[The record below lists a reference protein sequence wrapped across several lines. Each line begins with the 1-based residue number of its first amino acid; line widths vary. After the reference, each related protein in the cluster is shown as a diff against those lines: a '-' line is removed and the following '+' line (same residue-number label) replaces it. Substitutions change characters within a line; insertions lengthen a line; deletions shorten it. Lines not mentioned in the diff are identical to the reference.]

1 MLREFQ
7 KNKTIREQITSPEF
21 HEYIKA
27 NPKYKINVQQIMK
40 EVPVMDILVAGD
52 GFFVEKDYCFEEGT
66 RILTKE
72 GWKCFSQVTIND
84 YVWQVDPTS
93 LVGNWVHPSRILWR
107 KYQGKIH
114 VVGNRRG
121 KLSITEGHTMLY
133 AGQRHKTRKDKEK
146 LRWVNKVEEGL
157 PSKGSHLVLATKGD
171 QGQKVD
177 KHTLWLSCML
187 QADAHLVR
195 NSSTGSW
202 CGSYSI
208 QVSKPRKRE
217 KVRELLKRNGSISP
231 PNKSQTL
238 EKELWCGIRVTSP
251 ILEEKFLHLTKVC
264 RGQAEEVFDALGFW
278 DGYIDTRGGL
288 HYFTKNRKQAEEVQ
302 IYFVTA
308 GWSAKVVETINQ
320 KYGSLF
326 TVRVLKKDRIRLRSV
341 DFKEEYKECFV
352 GCVTVPSGFV
362 LVEKDGQAF
371 VSGNCSLE
379 PTVLAE
385 LSGDPTYKEIYASG
399 KPHDNYLFTSIRIMP
414 WVADKINAVYNI
426 ENPTKESVK
435 AAKDAFK
442 SERGMAKPIFLSGA
456 YKAGALKQWRM
467 LKLLGYKLPF
477 DVVKEMRD
485 NFWGPNMFG
494 TVLQYEKELQEEVE
508 WRGRYLLNGV
518 GRPFVVLKHKVKDV
532 LNINGQSTG
541 HCILDIGNMFLSRL
555 VIERGINA
563 RCVIEDWHD
572 ERVWWAPTR
581 EDAEELKKA
590 MEDSTAML
598 NEFLSPQIPIRGEVE
613 ICKRFTAFK
622 NPEPWTLYPLPEG
635 E

>member
-52 GFFVEKDYCFEEGT
+52 GWFVEMDY
-66 RILTKE
+66 
-72 GWKCFSQVTIND
+72 
-84 YVWQVDPTS
+84 TS
-93 LVGNWVHPSRILWR
+93 
-107 KYQGKIH
+107 
-114 VVGNRRG
+114 
-121 KLSITEGHTMLY
+121 
-133 AGQRHKTRKDKEK
+133 
-146 LRWVNKVEEGL
+146 VE
-157 PSKGSHLVLATKGD
+157 PV
-171 QGQKVD
+171 
-177 KHTLWLSCML
+177 
-187 QADAHLVR
+187 
-195 NSSTGSW
+195 
-202 CGSYSI
+202 
-208 QVSKPRKRE
+208 
-217 KVRELLKRNGSISP
+217 
-231 PNKSQTL
+231 
-238 EKELWCGIRVTSP
+238 
-251 ILEEKFLHLTKVC
+251 
-264 RGQAEEVFDALGFW
+264 
-278 DGYIDTRGGL
+278 
-288 HYFTKNRKQAEEVQ
+288 
-302 IYFVTA
+302 
-308 GWSAKVVETINQ
+308 
-320 KYGSLF
+320 
-326 TVRVLKKDRIRLRSV
+326 
-341 DFKEEYKECFV
+341 
-352 GCVTVPSGFV
+352 
-362 LVEKDGQAF
+362 
-371 VSGNCSLE
+371 
-379 PTVLAE
+379 VLAE

-399 KPHDNYLFTSIRIMP
+399 KPHDNYLFTAIRIMP

-442 SERGMAKPIFLSGA
+442 SERGMAKFIFLSGA
-456 YKAGALKQWRM
+456 YKASALRQWRG
-467 LKLLGYKLPF
+467 LKLLKYKVELEA
-477 DVVKEMRD
+477 VKEMHA

-541 HCILDIGNMFLSRL
+541 HCLLDIGNMFLSKL
-555 VIERGINA
+555 VLERKINA

-622 NPEPWTLYPLPEG
+622 NPDPWTLYPLPEG
-635 E
+635 EEDVQ